1 MVHQPMDRDVAHCGL
16 LIAAG
21 SRDEEEDEHGLAHF
35 LEHCFFKGTKT
46 RKNHHILSRL
56 DAVGGE
62 LNAFTAKEETWIH
75 ASMLKEHYE
84 RAIEL
89 IADITFHPSFPA
101 EEIEKEKEVIIDELN
116 SYFDSPSEMIFEEFD
131 QQLFGNHSI
140 GRSILGTKESINS
153 VKRSTLER
161 FRKRN
166 LTAEQLIFSSA
177 GNIPVE
183 KLQLLLEKYL
193 GKEKLAPFT
202 QKRSKPTLKAGKK
215 IFVEKDIHQVNY
227 LVGGKAYAYPHKLR
241 PALTLLANVL
251 GGPALN
257 NKLSMVIR
265 EKYGLAYHVECT
277 YAPFTDC
284 GIFSLYLGTD
294 KENLKKA
301 TDLAEKTL
309 SYYKDNKMSSRQLHE
324 AKKQIIGQM
333 ALAQDSGSAL
343 MFNLGKSLYLF
354 NRIDTMQEV
363 FRRLEEITS
372 EQIQQAAIDT
382 FHFEKMNVLA
392 YVPKKN

>member
-1 MVHQPMDRDVAHCGL
+1 MDRDVAHCGL

-35 LEHCFFKGTKT
+35 LEHCFFKGTKN

-131 QQLFGNHSI
+131 QQLFGNHAI
-140 GRSILGTKESINS
+140 GRSILGTKESINK
-153 VKRSTLER
+153 VKRSHLER

-166 LTAEQLIFSSA
+166 LTADQLVFSSA
-177 GNIPVE
+177 GNIAIE
-183 KLQLLLEKYL
+183 KLQLLLEVYF

-202 QKRSKPTLKAGKK
+202 QKRSKPTLKVGKK

-227 LVGGKAYAYPHKLR
+227 LIGGKAYAYPHKLR
-241 PALTLLANVL
+241 PALTLLTNVL

-309 SYYKDNKMSSRQLHE
+309 SYYKNNKMSSRQLHE

-363 FRRLEEITS
+363 FRRLEEITA

>member
-1 MVHQPMDRDVAHCGL
+1 MDRDVAHCGL

-131 QQLFGNHSI
+131 QQLFGNHAI

-166 LTAEQLIFSSA
+166 LTAEQLVFSSA

-183 KLQLLLEKYL
+183 KLQALLEKYL

-215 IFVEKDIHQVNY
+215 IFVEKEIHQVNY

-241 PALTLLANVL
+241 PALTLLTNVL

-309 SYYKDNKMSSRQLHE
+309 SYYKDNKMSSRQLLE

-354 NRIDTMQEV
+354 NRIDTMKEV
-363 FRRLEEITS
+363 FHKLEEITA

-392 YVPKKN
+392 YVPK

>member
-1 MVHQPMDRDVAHCGL
+1 MDREVAHCGL

-21 SRDEEEDEHGLAHF
+21 SRDEEKNEHGLAHF

-75 ASMLKEHYE
+75 ASMSKEHYE

-131 QQLFGNHSI
+131 QQLFGNHAI
-140 GRSILGTKESINS
+140 GRSILGTKESIS
-153 VKRSTLER
+153 RAKRSDLER

-166 LTAEQLIFSSA
+166 LTAEQLVFSSA
-177 GNIPVE
+177 GNIAIE
-183 KLQLLLEKYL
+183 KLQGLLEKYL
-193 GKEKLAPFT
+193 GKEKLATFS
-202 QKRSKPTLKAGKK
+202 QKRIKPTLKSGKK
-215 IFVEKDIHQVNY
+215 IIVEKEIHQVNY
-227 LVGGKAYAYPHKLR
+227 LIGGKAYAYPHKLR
-241 PALTLLANVL
+241 PALTLLTNVL

-257 NKLSMVIR
+257 NKLSMAIR
-265 EKYGLAYHVECT
+265 EKHGLAYHVECT

-301 TDLAEKTL
+301 VQLAESTL
-309 SYYKDNKMSSRQLHE
+309 SYYKDNKMSARQLNE

-333 ALAQDSGSAL
+333 ALSQDSGGAL

-363 FRRLEEITS
+363 FHRLEEITS
-372 EQIQQAAIDT
+372 EQIQQAANDT
-382 FHFEKMNVLA
+382 FQFEKMNVLA
-392 YVPKKN
+392 YVPKNS

>member
-131 QQLFGNHSI
+131 QQLFGNHAI

-166 LTAEQLIFSSA
+166 LTAEQLVFSSA

-183 KLQLLLEKYL
+183 KLQALLEKYL

-215 IFVEKDIHQVNY
+215 IFVEKEIHQVNY

-241 PALTLLANVL
+241 PALTLLTNVL

-392 YVPKKN
+392 YVPK

>member
-1 MVHQPMDRDVAHCGL
+1 MDRDVAHCGL

-131 QQLFGNHSI
+131 QQLFGNHAI

-166 LTAEQLIFSSA
+166 LTAEQLVFSSA

-183 KLQLLLEKYL
+183 KLQALLEKYL

-202 QKRSKPTLKAGKK
+202 QKRSKPTLKSGKK
-215 IFVEKDIHQVNY
+215 IFVEKEIHQVNY

-241 PALTLLANVL
+241 PALTLLTNVL

-354 NRIDTMQEV
+354 NRIDTMKEV
-363 FRRLEEITS
+363 FHKLEEITA

-392 YVPKKN
+392 YVPK

>member
-131 QQLFGNHSI
+131 QQLFGNHAI

-166 LTAEQLIFSSA
+166 LTAEQLVFSSA

-183 KLQLLLEKYL
+183 KLQALLEKYL

-215 IFVEKDIHQVNY
+215 IFVEKEIHQVNY

-241 PALTLLANVL
+241 PALTLLTNVL

-354 NRIDTMQEV
+354 NRIDTMKEV
-363 FRRLEEITS
+363 FHKLEEITA

-392 YVPKKN
+392 YVPK